1 MQPICDYMEESQG
14 YLRRYSRK
22 GKLDFPALCGCA
34 DKDSMQEWVM
44 EVLERLSE
52 RGATEGKS
60 REYIERAILHM
71 ERHYREDV
79 SMEETAEAAGISTFY
94 LSRLLKQE
102 LSQTFVEILTD
113 IRMKKALGLLWKGN
127 YTVREIAEQSGYGN
141 ITYFYKVFKKYTGR
155 NIGEIREY
163 LS

>member
-1 MQPICDYMEESQG
+1 
-14 YLRRYSRK
+14 
-22 GKLDFPALCGCA
+22 
-34 DKDSMQEWVM
+34 M